1 MGGRDEFF
9 AGQEKADDF
18 AFDDRVVQVFDDMV
32 SRSVPFYTEAQ
43 HMQTDLITQF
53 LPAEEGLVCD
63 LGCSTGTTIDLL
75 TRHPRCPATAKF
87 IGYDNSEPMLSEAAH
102 KLAKPIAQE
111 RVRLLDVDLNAGIE
125 LPECNVV
132 LMNWTLQFVRPLYRE
147 SLVRRIFETLRPGGA
162 LFLSE
167 KVLVSDSM
175 LNRLYIDFY
184 LNYKRTQGYSDTEIV
199 RKREALENV
208 LIPYRVEENYEL
220 LGRCGFGTVD
230 IYFRWFN
237 FACFLA
243 VKR

>member
-1 MGGRDEFF
+1 MSARDEFF
-9 AGQEKADDF
+9 AAQGKADDF

-53 LPAEEGLVCD
+53 LPEEDALVCD

-75 TRHPRCPATAKF
+75 TRHPRCPGTAKF
-87 IGYDNSEPMLSEAAH
+87 IGYDNSEPMLAEAAH
-102 KLAKPIAQE
+102 KLAEPIAQE

-147 SLVRRIFETLRPGGA
+147 TLVRRIFETLRPGGA

-208 LIPYRVEENYEL
+208 LIPYRVEENIEL
-220 LGRCGFGTVD
+220 LNRCGFGTVD